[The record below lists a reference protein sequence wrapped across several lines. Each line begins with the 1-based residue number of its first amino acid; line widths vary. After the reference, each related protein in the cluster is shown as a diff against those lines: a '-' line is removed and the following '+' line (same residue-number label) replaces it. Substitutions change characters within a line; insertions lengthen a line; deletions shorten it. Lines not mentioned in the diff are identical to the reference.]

1 MKRTL
6 LDLSPIQTVL
16 LSFVSLILAGAV
28 LLKLPFSTT
37 GEGISF
43 VDSLFTSTSAVC
55 VTGLVVKDTAKD
67 FTFFGKIV
75 ITLLIQFGGLGIMT
89 FSLAMAAMF
98 KDSLSIKWRFT
109 FADMYSDIRKIPV
122 RNLVGRIVLYTFFFE
137 SIIALILMIQFAR
150 DFPFLEALGHS
161 VFHSVSAF
169 CNAGFSTFSDSIVP
183 YRGNVI
189 VNTGIM
195 LAIITGGLG
204 FLVIH
209 ELRRQFAAGLNRRFF
224 TGLSHHTRLVLVM
237 TGLLIIGGA
246 FVIFM
251 LEFGFSMRDYSAGE
265 TVLASLFQSVTCRT
279 AGFNSMDIGALRQ
292 STQFFMMV
300 LMFIGGSPGSIAGGV
315 KTTTIAVAM
324 LMLYAKIRGD
334 AQPLLWRRAVDGDT
348 VDRSTTLIILSTM
361 FILLMTFLVMV
372 VDNFGLRE
380 SFLSTL
386 FEVVSAFGTVGLS
399 MGATAKLT
407 VGGKLLVCLVMYVG
421 RLGPLTLIMA
431 LTARK
436 KEVRVEYPEEH
447 IMIG

>member
-1 MKRTL
+1 MRNRLFK
-6 LDLSPIQTVL
+6 LSPIQTVL
-16 LSFVSLILAGAV
+16 LSFVSLIIAGAV

-67 FTFFGKIV
+67 FTLFGRTI
-75 ITLLIQFGGLGIMT
+75 IALLIQFGGLGIMT

-137 SIIALILMIQFAR
+137 AIIALVLLLQFAR
-150 DFPFLEALGHS
+150 DFPFPQALGHS

-169 CNAGFSTFSDSIVP
+169 CNAGFSTFPDSMVS
-183 YRGNVI
+183 YRGNAI

-195 LAIITGGLG
+195 LAILMGGLG

-209 ELRRQFAAGLNRRFF
+209 ELRRQFATSFNRSFF
-224 TGLSHHTRLVLVM
+224 SGLSHHTRLVLVM
-237 TGLLIIGGA
+237 TAILVFGGA
-246 FVIFM
+246 LIIFM

-324 LMLYAKIRGD
+324 IMLYAKFKGRN
-334 AQPLLWRRAVDGDT
+334 QPLVWHRAIDGDT
-348 VDRSTTLIILSTM
+348 VDRSTTLIILSLM
-361 FILLMTFLVMV
+361 FVLLSTFLVMV
-372 VDNFGLRE
+372 IDNFGLRE
-380 SFLSTL
+380 SFLSSL

-407 VGGKLLVCLVMYVG
+407 IGGKLLICLVMYVG

-431 LTARK
+431 LTAK
-436 KEVRVEYPEEH
+436 NKDVSVQYPEEH